1 MGITGKKATDY
12 AFEEFCELID
22 GFSPCMDDYLYF
34 YDISQ
39 DLYYISKRAL
49 ERFQMSENLFSNV
62 TENHKKFVYEDD
74 VDELIAD
81 LEKMVSGEKD
91 EHNIEYRWIG
101 RDGNPIWIN
110 CRGRVIKDDEGKPK
124 FMLGCVNEI
133 GKRQRADN
141 VSGLKE
147 ISSMADTLE
156 MFSSIASSGYILHI
170 GIDDFKAVNE
180 RFGHEYG
187 NFIIREVASCIE
199 NALGVGQEVYR
210 VVSDE
215 FIVVD
220 YLADDKKEG
229 HELFNRIRENI
240 DVFIEKNRY
249 ETVFTISG
257 GILSCK
263 ELVGMDSNEL
273 VKLSQFAL
281 SQAKANGKNQVYYF
295 EEKDYEDFLE
305 KRAILSNMRESI
317 SSGCSGFELHF
328 QPIVR
333 DSNDEIPYAAEALL
347 RYTMPS
353 GVRIPPLEFIPVL
366 EESGLIIPVGK
377 WVLMKAMQFCKK
389 VQQVYPDFKV
399 NVNVSYVQVLKS
411 QFLTEFFRMLKEYDL
426 SANSI
431 VVELTESGQL
441 DDTVQLQKVFDNLHK
456 YGVSIALDDFGTG
469 YSNLMNI
476 SDITPYVV
484 KLDRGF
490 TIKALHNEFEREL
503 MANIIKMVHSIG
515 LKICVEG
522 IETEDELIQIRALS
536 PDYIQGY
543 YYGKPCPEDEFFL
556 KYCK

>member
-1 MGITGKKATDY
+1 MGINAKKAGEY

-22 GFSPCMDDYLYF
+22 SFSPCMNDYLYF
-34 YDISQ
+34 YDIRQ
-39 DLYYISKRAL
+39 DKYYISERAL
-49 ERFQMSENLFSNV
+49 ERFSMESNLFSNV
-62 TENHKKFVYEDD
+62 TENHRKFVYADD
-74 VDELIAD
+74 VDALVED

-101 RDGNPIWIN
+101 KNGNPIWIN
-110 CRGRVIKDDEGKPK
+110 CRGRVIKDDENNPK
-124 FMLGCVNEI
+124 YMLGCVNEI

-147 ISSMADTLE
+147 ISSMAETLE
-156 MFSSIASSGYILHI
+156 MFSSIASSGYILHL

-180 RFGHEYG
+180 RFGHDYG
-187 NFIIREVASCIE
+187 DFILREVATCIE
-199 NALGVGQEVYR
+199 EALGAGEEVYR

-215 FIVVD
+215 FIVVN
-220 YLADDKKEG
+220 YLADDENEG
-229 HELFNRIRENI
+229 IELFNRIRENI
-240 DVFIEKNRY
+240 DAFIERNRY
-249 ETVFTISG
+249 ETVFTLSG

-263 ELVGMDSNEL
+263 ELVGIDAGEL
-273 VKLSQFAL
+273 IKLSQFAL
-281 SQAKANGKNQVYYF
+281 SQAKANGKNQVYF
-295 EEKDYEDFLE
+295 FDEADYEKFLAE
-305 KRAILSNMRESI
+305 RAILSNMRESI
-317 SSGCSGFELHF
+317 ASGCSGFELHF
-328 QPIVR
+328 QPIVY
-333 DSNDEIPYAAEALL
+333 DNDDKIPYAAEALL
-347 RYTMPS
+347 RYTMPNGS
-353 GVRIPPLEFIPVL
+353 RISPMEFIPIL

-377 WVLMKAMQFCKK
+377 WVLSKSMEFCKK
-389 VQQVYPDFKV
+389 VQKVYPDFKV

-411 QFLTEFFRMLKEYDL
+411 PFLTDFFRMLKEYEL

-441 DDTVQLQKVFDNLHK
+441 DDTAQLQKVFNNLHQ

-490 TIKALHNEFEREL
+490 TMKALHNEFEREL

-522 IETEDELIQIRALS
+522 IETEEELIQIRALS

-543 YYGKPCPEDEFFL
+543 YYGKPCPEEEFIE
-556 KYCK
+556 KYC

>member
-39 DLYYISKRAL
+39 DKYYISPNAL
-49 ERFQMSENLFSNV
+49 ERFAMSENLFSDV
-62 TENHKKFVYEDD
+62 TENHKKFVYADD
-74 VDELIAD
+74 IDELIAD
-81 LEKMVSGEKD
+81 LEKMVNGEKD

-101 RDGNPIWIN
+101 KDGNPIWIN
-110 CRGRVIKDDEGKPK
+110 CRGRVIKNEEGKPK

-147 ISSMADTLE
+147 ISSMANTLE

-180 RFGHEYG
+180 RFGHGYG
-187 NFIIREVASCIE
+187 DFILREVAACIE
-199 NALGVGQEVYR
+199 DALGVGEEVYR
-210 VVSDE
+210 VVADE

-220 YLADDKKEG
+220 YLADDEKEG
-229 HELFNRIRENI
+229 LEIFNRIRENV
-240 DVFIEKNRY
+240 DEFIERNRY

-257 GILSCK
+257 GVLSCK
-263 ELVGMDSNEL
+263 ELVGIDSGEL
-273 VKLSQFAL
+273 IKLSQFAL
-281 SQAKANGKNQVYYF
+281 SQAKANGKNQIYF
-295 EEKDYEDFLE
+295 FDEKDYEAFLE
-305 KRAILSNMRESI
+305 SRAILSNMRESI
-317 SSGCSGFELHF
+317 ASGCSGFELHF
-328 QPIVR
+328 QPIVH
-333 DSNDEIPYAAEALL
+333 DTNDEVPYAAEALL

-353 GVRIPPLEFIPVL
+353 GVRIPPIEFIPVL

-377 WVLMKAMQFCKK
+377 WVLMKAMEFCKK
-389 VQQVYPDFKV
+389 VQKIYPDFKV

-411 QFLTEFFRMLKEYDL
+411 QFLSDFFRMLKEYEL

-441 DDTVQLQKVFDNLHK
+441 DDMTQLQKVFDNLHQ

-503 MANIIKMVHSIG
+503 MANIIKMVH
-515 LKICVEG
+515 VEG
-522 IETEDELIQIRALS
+522 IETEDELVQIRALS

-543 YYGKPCPEDEFFL
+543 YYGKPCAEDEFFE